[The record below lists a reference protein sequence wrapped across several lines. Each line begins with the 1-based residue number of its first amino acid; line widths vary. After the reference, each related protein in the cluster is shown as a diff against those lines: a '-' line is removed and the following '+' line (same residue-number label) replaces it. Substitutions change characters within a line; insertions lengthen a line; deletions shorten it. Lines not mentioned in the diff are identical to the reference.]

1 MKKVFIFDMDD
12 TTVNSSMRFD
22 LGLFPLLQKEG
33 IAFERDELIAV
44 TIPIGITGTARLYQ
58 KMGVKG
64 TAEEIQKRIEDCM
77 ESFYREQVAC
87 KAGAYEFLHRL
98 HDEGHRLFTLTATSH
113 VLADACLKKNRLYDL
128 FEKVWTT
135 DDFGLQ
141 KHDPTLFFEVAR
153 TLDVAPEDIY
163 YFDDSLTA
171 IESARAA
178 GFHTYGV
185 DKGQPQEEIDY
196 IKAHHDGFITH
207 FSEFSL

>member
-12 TTVNSSMRFD
+12 TTVDSSKRFD

-33 IAFERDELIAV
+33 IAFDRDELIAV

-58 KMGVKG
+58 KMGVAG
-64 TAEEIQKRIEDCM
+64 TAEEIQTRIEDCM
-77 ESFYREQVAC
+77 ATYYENSVVC
-87 KAGAYEFLHRL
+87 KAGSYELLRRL

-128 FEKVWTT
+128 FEKVWAT

-141 KHDPTLFFEVAR
+141 KHDVALFQEVAR
-153 TLDVAPEDIY
+153 TLDVTPDCIY

-171 IESARAA
+171 IETARAA

-185 DKGQPQEEIDY
+185 FNGQSQEEIEY
-196 IKAHHDGFITH
+196 IKTHHDGFVTD
-207 FSEFSL
+207 FSELSV